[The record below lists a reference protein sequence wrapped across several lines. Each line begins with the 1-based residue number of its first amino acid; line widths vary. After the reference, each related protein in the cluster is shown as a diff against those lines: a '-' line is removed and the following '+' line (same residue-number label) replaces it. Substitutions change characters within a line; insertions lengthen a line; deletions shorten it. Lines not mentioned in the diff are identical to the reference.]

1 MTKKSDPQ
9 RPTEAILASQETPIV
24 RPRLNYT
31 LSGIAVSPGYAIGRA
46 HRIEQRRARIPR
58 YHVEAT
64 AIAVE
69 LERLDE
75 ALEAS
80 DQQLVDIKQKLGGGE
95 REDIQILD
103 AHRLMLKDEMLV
115 GRTRIL
121 ITEQHLN
128 AEWALKKTVDEIK
141 HLFDDL
147 EDDYLRSRQADVDFV
162 GDRIMRNLSGS
173 AHPRLSQVHPGAI
186 IIAHDLSPADTA
198 FLLHARVQGFA
209 IDVGGSTSHT
219 AIMARSLKLPAV
231 VGLEQI
237 TEHVGT
243 GDELIL
249 DGCSGRLI
257 INPEPEELAH
267 YQQLKARFE
276 TQRARVDALGLKPAI
291 TTDGCRVKIAGNIE
305 LWEET
310 ALVQSSGASG
320 VGLYRTEY
328 LYMNRETLPDENEQ
342 YEHYRR
348 VIELCRP
355 HCATIRTLDLGGDK
369 FINPLQLAREMNP
382 VMGLRA
388 IRLCL
393 KEQDIFRTQIRALL
407 RASAHGDLRIMV
419 PLISELGEVRQVK
432 QIIAECRA
440 EVIAAGQRVAAE
452 VPFGIM
458 IEVPSA
464 AVMADHLAR
473 EVDFFAIGTNDLVQ
487 YTLAIDRSNEH
498 VAHLYHPL
506 HPAVFRLLHSVIQAG
521 KAAGIGVSLC
531 GEMAGDPFCTPVL
544 LGLGLDEMSMNAAS
558 IPVVKTVI
566 RSLSLEACRSLVEE
580 IRNMETTSDIE
591 ARVGSWLE
599 DFLGD
604 RVPKEIFDPA
614 QHMSTL
620 TPAR

>member
-1 MTKKSDPQ
+1 MSDQ
-9 RPTEAILASQETPIV
+9 GTPV
-24 RPRLNYT
+24 PRPRLTYT
-31 LSGIAVSPGYAIGRA
+31 LKGIAVSPGYAIGRA
-46 HRIEQRRARIPR
+46 HRIEHRQTHVPQ
-58 YHVEAT
+58 YHVEAESTAAELVRLET
-64 AIAVE
+64 AIE
-69 LERLDE
+69 S
-75 ALEAS
+75 S
-80 DQQLVDIKQKLGGGE
+80 DQQLVDIKQKLGTTEG
-95 REDIQILD
+95 EDIQILD
-103 AHRLMLKDEMLV
+103 AHRLMLRDEMLV
-115 GRTRIL
+115 GETRRL
-121 ITEQHLN
+121 IQDQHLN
-128 AEWALKKTVDEIK
+128 SEWALKKTIEHIK
-141 HLFDDL
+141 SIFSDL
-147 EDDYLRSRQADVDFV
+147 EDEYLRSRQADVDFV

-173 AHPRLSQVHPGAI
+173 AHPRLGQVHPDAI

-209 IDVGGSTSHT
+209 IDVGGATSHT
-219 AIMARSLKLPAV
+219 AIMARSLRLPAV

-243 GDELIL
+243 GDMLVL
-249 DGCSGRLI
+249 DGCSGRLM
-257 INPEPEELAH
+257 INPTDEELD
-267 YQQLKARFE
+267 QFRQLKTAFDA
-276 TQRARVDALGLKPAI
+276 QRARVDAMGTKPAV
-291 TTDGCRVKIAGNIE
+291 TKDGRNVKIAGNIE

-310 ALVQSSGASG
+310 ALVQSSGAEG

-355 HCATIRTLDLGGDK
+355 HTATIRTLDLGGDK

-407 RASAHGDLRIMV
+407 RASAHGSLRIMV
-419 PLISELGEVRQVK
+419 PLVSELDEVRTVK
-432 QIIAECRA
+432 RIIAECRR
-440 EVIAAGQRVAAE
+440 EVAAKNQRMASE

-506 HPAVFRLLHSVIQAG
+506 HPAVFRLLDFVIQAG
-521 KAAGIGVSLC
+521 KSGGVRVSLC

-566 RSLSLEACRSLVEE
+566 RMLSLKDCRALVEE
-580 IRNMETTSDIE
+580 IKQMETTVEIE
-591 ARVGSWLE
+591 TRVADWLE
-599 DFLGD
+599 EHLDD
-604 RVPKEIFDPA
+604 RIPKEIFDPKK
-614 QHMSTL
+614 HMLTI
-620 TPAR
+620 TPAPKLG